1 MTLRHAT
8 VRQLQIFREA
18 AAALSFAAVARR
30 LHLTPAAVSFQIKQ
44 IEQAS
49 GFPLFERIGKKVVLT
64 EAGRAL
70 NEYATT
76 ILRALDDAD
85 QHMASL
91 RGMDSGTATIGLVST
106 AKYIAPELLA
116 RFQAEHPGIT
126 INLKEGNRRQILE
139 TLEKGEVDLAVMGQ
153 PPADAGVEATAFAP
167 HPTVMI
173 ASPSHP
179 LVGKRYLGLRALAQE
194 RFLVREEG
202 SGTRALMERYF
213 AAAGFR
219 PRIAMASTSNE
230 TIKQAVIAGMG
241 IALLSRHTVG
251 LELRM
256 SLLATLDVEG
266 LPLMRQWFVAHR
278 AAMPLLPLHR
288 QLKAFLIEEGEA
300 IISGGSAGGR

>member
-18 AAALSFAAVARR
+18 AQALSFATVARR

-44 IEQAS
+44 IEEAS

-70 NEYATT
+70 NEYALT

-85 QHMASL
+85 QYMASL
-91 RGMDSGTATIGLVST
+91 RGIDAGTANIGLVST

-116 RFQAEHPGIT
+116 RFQADHPGIT
-126 INLKEGNRRQILE
+126 ISLREGNRRQVLE
-139 TLEKGEVDLAVMGQ
+139 FLERGDVDLAVMGQ
-153 PPADAGVEATAFAP
+153 PPRDAGVEATPFAP

-173 ASPSHP
+173 APPSHP
-179 LVGKRYLGLRALAQE
+179 LVGRRYLGLRALAKE
-194 RFLVREEG
+194 RFVVREEG
-202 SGTRALMERYF
+202 SGTRALMDRYF
-213 AAAGFR
+213 AAAGFK

-256 SLLATLDVEG
+256 QLLSTLDVEG

-278 AAMPLLPLHR
+278 EAMPLLPIHR
-288 QLKAFLIEEGEA
+288 QLKAFLIEEGET
-300 IISGGSAGGR
+300 IIANANGSG